1 MGFTAYLPI
10 TVASATPSSCA
21 IALVVAGVIAV

>member
-1 MGFTAYLPI
+1 MSFTAYLPI
-10 TVASATPSSCA
+10 AVASAIAGSCA